1 MIDHLEAEN
10 AQLKA
15 HNRQLVE
22 ALESVSK
29 LGTDK
34 RKAHSGPCGQ
44 DSNSMH
50 LNRMLFQQAT
60 DFKIIA
66 LEALQAPSAK
76 MALAEA
82 DVLRGV
88 STLDIGII
96 KEAVAGVI
104 TVSMY
109 TNNKIQNDLNQ
120 LQHGLISIHEAMQEA
135 RGDD

>member
-66 LEALQAPSAK
+66 LEALQAPHVKLAQ
-76 MALAEA
+76 AEA
-82 DVLRGV
+82 DVLKAAE
-88 STLDIGII
+88 TLATRYFSDHLKNRINKTYTEDQFIQAQP
-96 KEAVAGVI
+96 ENVQDLLRAV
-104 TVSMY
+104 
-109 TNNKIQNDLNQ
+109 K
-120 LQHGLISIHEAMQEA
+120 AMKEA
-135 RGDD
+135 RGDDR